1 MTTQLEMHKE
11 KQSELIKEYSCQ
23 KDEAELEERAL
34 LASVRANM
42 KYDLQGLINECDP
55 NQPLSEEDLVWLND
69 PPVGREVL

>member
-1 MTTQLEMHKE
+1 MTTQLETHKA
-11 KQSELIKEYSCQ
+11 KQSEIVKKYSGQ
-23 KDEAELEERAL
+23 TDETELKERAL